1 MPPESFE
8 TPPIWSLRHPRVVS
22 PTEVE
27 QLADVLIDCVDGGAS
42 VSFMAPL
49 ARDHAVQ
56 FWRMVAEDV
65 ADGDRAL
72 IVAEDADGICGTVQ
86 LILAQPEN
94 QPHRADVAKML
105 VHRRARRHGIGAALI
120 QEAEH
125 VARALGKT
133 LLVLDTIT
141 GSDADR
147 LYERHGWV
155 RVGEVPDYAYLPH
168 GDLCGTT
175 FFYRRIS
182 AAHHGEHRPGD
193 AVP

>member
-1 MPPESFE
+1 MSVASLLSAPV
-8 TPPIWSLRHPRVVS
+8 WSLRRLHVMS
-22 PTEVE
+22 PAEVE

-49 ARDHAVQ
+49 SRAHAVS
-56 FWRMVAEDV
+56 FWRMVAEDM

-72 IVAEDADGICGTVQ
+72 IVAEDAEGICGTVQ
-86 LILAQPEN
+86 LILAQPET
-94 QPHRADVAKML
+94 QRHRADVAKML
-105 VHRRARRHGIGAALI
+105 VHRRARRHGIGAALL

-125 VARALGKT
+125 LAEAIGKS
-133 LLVLDTIT
+133 LLVLDTVT

-147 LYERHGWV
+147 LSERQGWV

-168 GDLCGTT
+168 GELRGTT

-193 AVP
+193 ALP

>member
-1 MPPESFE
+1 MSVASLLPAPV
-8 TPPIWSLRHPRVVS
+8 WSLRRVYVVS
-22 PTEVE
+22 PAEVE

-49 ARDHAVQ
+49 SREHAVK

-94 QPHRADVAKML
+94 QRHRADVAKML
-105 VHRRARRHGIGAALI
+105 VHRRARRHGIGAALL

-125 VARALGKT
+125 LAESCGKS
-133 LLVLDTIT
+133 LLVLDTVT

-147 LYERHGWV
+147 LYARGGWTP
-155 RVGEVPDYAYLPH
+155 VGSIPGYALSTDGRPEA
-168 GDLCGTT
+168 TT
-175 FFYRRIS
+175 VFYR
-182 AAHHGEHRPGD
+182 ALA
-193 AVP
+193 

>member
-1 MPPESFE
+1 MSVTTLLSAPV
-8 TPPIWSLRHPRVVS
+8 WSLRRLHVVS
-22 PTEVE
+22 PAQVE

-49 ARDHAVQ
+49 SREHAVK

-65 ADGDRAL
+65 ADGERAL
-72 IVAEDADGICGTVQ
+72 IVAEDADGVCGTIQ

-94 QPHRADVAKML
+94 QSHRADVAKML

-125 VARALGKT
+125 VAHDCGKS
-133 LLVLDTIT
+133 LLVLDTVT

-155 RVGEVPDYAYLPH
+155 RVGEVPDYAQLPH
-168 GDLCGTT
+168 GELRGTT

-193 AVP
+193 ALP

>member
-1 MPPESFE
+1 MDPAGGLARRGRTSRILSPQFPATPCSMTVE
-8 TPPIWSLRHPRVVS
+8 TPLAPPTWSLRRLYIVS
-22 PTEVE
+22 AAEVE

-49 ARDHAVQ
+49 SREHALS

-72 IVAEDADGICGTVQ
+72 IVAEDA
-86 LILAQPEN
+86 
-94 QPHRADVAKML
+94 
-105 VHRRARRHGIGAALI
+105 
-120 QEAEH
+120 EH
-125 VARALGKT
+125 VGREAGKS

-147 LYERHGWV
+147 LYAREGWV
-155 RVGEVPDYAYLPH
+155 RVGEVPDYAYMPH
-168 GDLCGTT
+168 GELRGTT
-175 FFYRRIS
+175 FFYRRITS
-182 AAHHGEHRPGD
+182 AHHGEYRPGD

>member
-1 MPPESFE
+1 MTVE
-8 TPPIWSLRHPRVVS
+8 TPLAPPTWSLRRLYIVS
-22 PTEVE
+22 AAEVE

-49 ARDHAVQ
+49 SREHALS

-72 IVAEDADGICGTVQ
+72 IVAEDAEGICGTVQ
-86 LILAQPEN
+86 LILAQPDN

-120 QEAEH
+120 HEAEH
-125 VARALGKT
+125 VGRDAGKS

-147 LYERHGWV
+147 LYEREGWV
-155 RVGEVPDYAYLPH
+155 RVGEVPDYAYMPDGQLR
-168 GDLCGTT
+168 GTT
-175 FFYRRIS
+175 FFYRRITT
-182 AAHHGEHRPGD
+182 AHHGEYRPGD

>member
-1 MPPESFE
+1 MSVASLLPAPV
-8 TPPIWSLRHPRVVS
+8 WSLRRVYVVS
-22 PTEVE
+22 PAEVE

-49 ARDHAVQ
+49 SREHAVK

-94 QPHRADVAKML
+94 QRHRADVAKML
-105 VHRRARRHGIGAALI
+105 VHRRARRHGIGAALL

-125 VARALGKT
+125 LAESCGKS
-133 LLVLDTIT
+133 LLVLDTVT

-147 LYERHGWV
+147 LYERQGWV

-168 GDLCGTT
+168 GELRGTT
-175 FFYRRIS
+175 FFYRRTS
-182 AAHHGEHRPGD
+182 AAHHGEHRPGE
-193 AVP
+193 ALP

>member
-1 MPPESFE
+1 MSVASLLSAP
-8 TPPIWSLRHPRVVS
+8 TWSLRRLQILS
-22 PTEVE
+22 SAEVE

-49 ARDHAVQ
+49 SREHAVK

-72 IVAEDADGICGTVQ
+72 IVAEDAEGICGTVQ

-94 QPHRADVAKML
+94 QLHRADVAKML

-120 QEAEH
+120 HEAEH
-125 VARALGKT
+125 VARACGKS
-133 LLVLDTIT
+133 LLVLDTVT
-141 GSDADR
+141 GGDADR

-155 RVGEVPDYAYLPH
+155 RVGEIPDYAQLPH
-168 GDLCGTT
+168 GELRGTT
-175 FFYRRIS
+175 YFYRRIS

-193 AVP
+193 ALP